1 MFAIYKK
8 ELRSY
13 FITPVGFV
21 YVGIFLALSALLCCY
36 TTLQSMSYNTSTYFM
51 FMVFALV
58 ILIPLLTM
66 RLFADEKK
74 QRTEQM
80 ILTAPVSITSMVLGK
95 FLAEPH
101 CTTKH
106 SL

>member
-58 ILIPLLTM
+58 ILIPISKLSFIY
-66 RLFADEKK
+66 FAIAGSVGSK
-74 QRTEQM
+74 
-80 ILTAPVSITSMVLGK
+80 S
-95 FLAEPH
+95 
-101 CTTKH
+101 
-106 SL
+106 